1 MTRLFSRFDSILKCL
16 LLALLGLSSI
26 AQSQDSDIT
35 IKLGRIQGGV
45 MIDSKGQYKTV
56 TTDTVVGSNTKILLQ
71 KSSSAQLTYP
81 NGCTLNLLA
90 NKIYQPG
97 DEMNCKQGAAILVA
111 ANDTAAVGAVGTSAK
126 EAGEDNTGAWLLG
139 AGALGAIGVAAAAGG
154 GSSQQSPSP
163 SH

>member
-1 MTRLFSRFDSILKCL
+1 MTILFSRFDLILKCL

-56 TTDTVVGSNTKILLQ
+56 TTDTVVSSNTKILLQ

-81 NGCTLNLLA
+81 NGCTLNLEA

-97 DEMNCKQGAAILVA
+97 DESNCKQGAAILVG
-111 ANDTAAVGAVGTSAK
+111 ANDTAAVGAVGTS
-126 EAGEDNTGAWLLG
+126 AGEDNTGAWLLG
-139 AGALGAIGVAAAAGG
+139 AGALGAIGIAAAAGG
-154 GSSQQSPSP
+154 RSSQQSPTPSP
-163 SH
+163 L